1 MDGNLHANNTIL
13 DVKDIGNTNCEAL
26 LCLTNARSCC
36 GNNYGNQ
43 GGWYLPSELPVKGSN
58 SMHWSRNRG
67 PSVLRLISRA
77 TLNDSLSPMGVFR
90 CEIPDASGVSQNLYI
105 GIYPSGVG
113 VPVINKLP
121 EYSYNTN
128 QMLTCTSTGGP
139 ATNVEWLKDGQI
151 LGHEYEQQKRIVNQT
166 TAEYQSILSLG
177 QLTPDEI
184 IGKYTCRVTNA
195 RGGTNE
201 TIHLHGS

>member
-1 MDGNLHANNTIL
+1 MDGNLHASNTIV
-13 DVKDIGNTNCEAL
+13 DVNDIGNTNCEAL
-26 LCLTNARSCC
+26 LCLTNATNCC

-43 GGWYLPSELPVKGSN
+43 GEWYLPSGVPADDSN
-58 SMHWSRNRG
+58 DVHFSRNRG
-67 PSVLRLISRA
+67 PSVLRLTQNGS
-77 TLNDSLSPMGVFR
+77 TSLQLMGVFR

-105 GIYPSGVG
+105 GIYPPGVG

-121 EYSYNTN
+121 EYSYNTS

-139 ATNVEWLKDGQI
+139 ATNVEWWKDGQI

-177 QLTPDEI
+177 RSMPDEI
-184 IGKYTCRVTNA
+184 IGKYTCRVNNA
-195 RGGTNE
+195 RGGANE